1 MKLLCFRSI
10 QAFSSS
16 QLLPVAK
23 LVFSRAEG
31 CKMRQT
37 LTQLSVDNP
46 CPLVHSTVGRQSA
59 VPWPM
64 FRRPNMACFSLRNV
78 GHFLVQEVREGKA
91 WEKPGRSLGETWD
104 KLGKSELSE
113 DQ

>member
-1 MKLLCFRSI
+1 
-10 QAFSSS
+10 
-16 QLLPVAK
+16 
-23 LVFSRAEG
+23 
-31 CKMRQT
+31 MRQT
-37 LTQLSVDNP
+37 LMQLSVDNP

-64 FRRPNMACFSLRNV
+64 FRRPNMACFSLRHV

-91 WEKPGRSLGETWD
+91 WEKPGTSWD